1 MRMFTRREGA
11 GVEILRLDIE
21 PWIVAPA
28 CKQACWTS
36 EPVIKD
42 WVDQMQKELITL
54 TDTASGMQHLIQI
67 YHKHSPHFTV
77 ETNNAI
83 ELVATAAGNIERL
96 LANRSEALKRLAT
109 EAERYQMEHDWMR
122 YDNEDEKI
130 VYYNA
135 KEDLNQTEEAKRENK
150 RYIPDDFDIDP
161 DFKRLVSY
169 NTTAVHIPTDIY
181 ERLWVVRLG
190 FIIVLMCASSSVCV
204 NAFERERER
213 KKHFGLAAKLCR
225 YVCDPCPCDKLDAF
239 PGCSNQVIGIRI
251 CIPLHA
257 VKFKEKIIFYLS
269 FKTSKKVMEE
279 VSVMSHTVRLESF
292 PIMVANINL
301 MIQVGREKAPLPS
314 VCVFSTIILNE
325 LNWTEALE
333 DVFRKNKEEDPSLL
347 WQVFGSA
354 TGLARYYPAS
364 PWINSSNSA
373 DKIDLYDVR
382 MRPWS
387 RADTSFAERCICM
400 LHEHDHTSEH
410 LDACTQTHCLKQSK
424 PNTRRNWLQQ
434 DSKTQIILVLN
445 CRSGSISGLTLKL
458 IRTSVS
464 KMLETLSDD
473 DYVNVVY
480 FNDQARYASCF
491 ENLVQAN
498 VRNKRKLKE
507 AVQEITA
514 KGITNYR
521 SGFELAFKQLAQMN
535 VSRANCN
542 KIIMLFT
549 DGGEEKA
556 EEIFKKYNPNQAVR
570 IFTFSV
576 GQHNYDKG
584 PIQWMACANKG
595 YYYEIPSIGAI
606 RINTQEYLDVLGRP
620 MVKESKKAKQVQ
632 WTNVYL
638 DALELGLVITGTLPV
653 FNKTNTGSKKAQK
666 FQNQLILGVMAIDV
680 SLEDI
685 KRLTPRFTFGPNGYY
700 FAIDPNG
707 YVLLHPNLQPLTAK
721 FDEPVTLDF
730 LDAELESD
738 IKVER
743 YIDLTQRTYTFA
755 PVKGTDYSLALVLP
769 EYSKHYIQANIG
781 DTITQAKFSESLL
794 ADKFDEY
801 GYTFI
806 APRVYC
812 KDLKPPEKDKNNTEF
827 LMEFN
832 NYIDTKTP
840 NHPLCNVELVNRL
853 LLDAG
858 ITSELIKIWKKKD
871 LHAGLSWKVEAETY
885 ESSVYKRSLDNDLYI
900 FTPTPYPRE
909 NSSDDSVLVSRAVNI
924 NINDITLKPAGAKFL
939 SLCKLLAFL
948 SRFMSFSR
956 WLVPFLSPKTLG
968 ESAAN
973 RAVTV
978 NSLFVLLRRIGNFF
992 GVIDPILMRNLVNSS
1007 LFTSKKTFDY
1017 QSLCDPK
1024 KKSKVAAGPRSVYVP
1039 TIADILN
1046 VGWWATAAAWSVLQQ
1061 LLVSITF
1068 PNFLDAAEMD
1078 DELSEAMRK
1087 EVCTTEQTQYYFETN
1102 QLTFRGNIDCENCTR
1117 MYHAEKLPK
1126 TNLVFIIA
1134 DAKPTCSSCDT
1145 KPLIQDEQPCI
1156 LLPFTWQ
1163 QNVGLLIQRADVL
1176 KFFPDSSHPA
1186 DGPNPCERAQN
1197 PRYRKGPAA
1206 CFDNTEHWSPPAE
1219 IRGIQRF
1226 ILIGDYGTFSGLMS
1240 LMKEIGLP

>member
-1 MRMFTRREGA
+1 
-11 GVEILRLDIE
+11 
-21 PWIVAPA
+21 
-28 CKQACWTS
+28 
-36 EPVIKD
+36 
-42 WVDQMQKELITL
+42 MQKELITL

-122 YDNEDEKI
+122 YDNE
-130 VYYNA
+130 
-135 KEDLNQTEEAKRENK
+135 LNQTEEAKRENK

-181 ERLWVVRLG
+181 ER
-190 FIIVLMCASSSVCV
+190 S
-204 NAFERERER
+204 
-213 KKHFGLAAKLCR
+213 
-225 YVCDPCPCDKLDAF
+225 
-239 PGCSNQVIGIRI
+239 
-251 CIPLHA
+251 
-257 VKFKEKIIFYLS
+257 
-269 FKTSKKVMEE
+269 
-279 VSVMSHTVRLESF
+279 
-292 PIMVANINL
+292 
-301 MIQVGREKAPLPS
+301 
-314 VCVFSTIILNE
+314 
-325 LNWTEALE
+325 
-333 DVFRKNKEEDPSLL
+333 
-347 WQVFGSA
+347 
-354 TGLARYYPAS
+354 S

-382 MRPWS
+382 MRPWYIQGAAS
-387 RADTSFAERCICM
+387 PKDM
-400 LHEHDHTSEH
+400 L
-410 LDACTQTHCLKQSK
+410 
-424 PNTRRNWLQQ
+424 
-434 DSKTQIILVLN
+434 ILVDA
-445 CRSGSISGLTLKL
+445 SGSISGLTLKL

-521 SGFELAFKQLAQMN
+521 SGFELAFKQLAQAFTMQTFCLCIPQMN

-871 LHAGLSWKVEAETY
+871 LQHGVLARFVATDGGITRVYPKSAGLSWKVEAETY

-924 NINDITLKPAGAKFL
+924 NINDITLKPAVVGVKLDISAWMASFINTTQRMNCNDEICGCQRNHPYVDCVILDDGGFL
-939 SLCKLLAFL
+939 V
-948 SRFMSFSR
+948 MSNQDDDISQ
-956 WLVPFLSPKTLG
+956 
-968 ESAAN
+968 
-973 RAVTV
+973 
-978 NSLFVLLRRIGNFF
+978 IGNFF

-1145 KPLIQDEQPCI
+1145 KPLIQDEQP
-1156 LLPFTWQ
+1156 
-1163 QNVGLLIQRADVL
+1163 
-1176 KFFPDSSHPA
+1176 FPDSSHPA

-1206 CFDNTEHWSPPAE
+1206 CFDNTEHEQDPDC
-1219 IRGIQRF
+1219 G
-1226 ILIGDYGTFSGLMS
+1226 GVSGLAPS
-1240 LMKEIGLP
+1240 LWLTLALQLALLWVLTGSRHHAIPS

>member
-1 MRMFTRREGA
+1 MDYSICLLLLLSTISSVSVGQF
-11 GVEILRLDIE
+11 
-21 PWIVAPA
+21 P
-28 CKQACWTS
+28 TS
-36 EPVIKD
+36 KIIKD

-96 LANRSEALKRLAT
+96 LANRSEALKRLAS

-122 YDNEDEKI
+122 YDSEDEKI

-181 ERLWVVRLG
+181 ER
-190 FIIVLMCASSSVCV
+190 
-204 NAFERERER
+204 
-213 KKHFGLAAKLCR
+213 
-225 YVCDPCPCDKLDAF
+225 
-239 PGCSNQVIGIRI
+239 
-251 CIPLHA
+251 
-257 VKFKEKIIFYLS
+257 
-269 FKTSKKVMEE
+269 
-279 VSVMSHTVRLESF
+279 
-292 PIMVANINL
+292 
-301 MIQVGREKAPLPS
+301 
-314 VCVFSTIILNE
+314 STIILNE

-382 MRPWS
+382 MRPWYIQGAAS
-387 RADTSFAERCICM
+387 PKDM
-400 LHEHDHTSEH
+400 L
-410 LDACTQTHCLKQSK
+410 
-424 PNTRRNWLQQ
+424 
-434 DSKTQIILVLN
+434 ILVDA
-445 CRSGSISGLTLKL
+445 SGSISGLTLKL

-498 VRNKRKLKE
+498 VRNKKKLKE

-738 IKVER
+738 IKVEIRKQMIDGNHGNYTISTLVKSQDER

-871 LHAGLSWKVEAETY
+871 LQHGVLARFVATDGGITRVYPKSAGLSWKVEAETY

-900 FTPTPYPRE
+900 FTPTPYPKE

-924 NINDITLKPAGAKFL
+924 NINDITLKPAVVGVKLDISAWMASFINTTQRMNCNDEICGCQRNHPYVDCVILDDGGFL
-939 SLCKLLAFL
+939 V
-948 SRFMSFSR
+948 MSNQDDDISQ
-956 WLVPFLSPKTLG
+956 
-968 ESAAN
+968 
-973 RAVTV
+973 
-978 NSLFVLLRRIGNFF
+978 IGNFF

-1078 DELSEAMRK
+1078 DELPEAMRK

-1145 KPLIQDEQPCI
+1145 KPLIQDEQP
-1156 LLPFTWQ
+1156 
-1163 QNVGLLIQRADVL
+1163 
-1176 KFFPDSSHPA
+1176 S

-1206 CFDNTEHWSPPAE
+1206 CFDNTEHEQDPDC
-1219 IRGIQRF
+1219 G
-1226 ILIGDYGTFSGLMS
+1226 GVSGLAPS
-1240 LMKEIGLP
+1240 LWLMLALQLVLLWVLTGSRHHAIPS

>member
-1 MRMFTRREGA
+1 
-11 GVEILRLDIE
+11 
-21 PWIVAPA
+21 
-28 CKQACWTS
+28 
-36 EPVIKD
+36 
-42 WVDQMQKELITL
+42 MQN
-54 TDTASGMQHLIQI
+54 LIQI
-67 YHKHSPHFTV
+67 YHKHSQHFTV
-77 ETNNAI
+77 ESNNARQ
-83 ELVATAAGNIERL
+83 LVATAAGNIERL

-109 EAERYQMEHDWMR
+109 EAEKFQKEHEWSD
-122 YDNEDEKI
+122 DSEPNKI
-130 VYYNA
+130 AYFNA
-135 KEDLNQTEEAKRENK
+135 KEKLNLTEEEKRKMN
-150 RYIPDDFDIDP
+150 RYIPDDFEMDP

-181 ERLWVVRLG
+181 EG
-190 FIIVLMCASSSVCV
+190 
-204 NAFERERER
+204 
-213 KKHFGLAAKLCR
+213 
-225 YVCDPCPCDKLDAF
+225 
-239 PGCSNQVIGIRI
+239 
-251 CIPLHA
+251 
-257 VKFKEKIIFYLS
+257 
-269 FKTSKKVMEE
+269 
-279 VSVMSHTVRLESF
+279 
-292 PIMVANINL
+292 
-301 MIQVGREKAPLPS
+301 
-314 VCVFSTIILNE
+314 STIILNE

-364 PWINSSNSA
+364 PWMNLTNSA
-373 DKIDLYDVR
+373 NQIDLYDVR
-382 MRPWS
+382 RRPWYIQGAAS
-387 RADTSFAERCICM
+387 PKDM
-400 LHEHDHTSEH
+400 L
-410 LDACTQTHCLKQSK
+410 
-424 PNTRRNWLQQ
+424 
-434 DSKTQIILVLN
+434 ILVDA
-445 CRSGSISGLTLKL
+445 SGSVSGLTLKL

-480 FNDQARYASCF
+480 FNDKATYASCF

-498 VRNKRKLKE
+498 VRNKRILKE
-507 AVQEITA
+507 AVQGITA

-521 SGFELAFKQLAQMN
+521 GGFELAFEQLAQMN

-584 PIQWMACANKG
+584 PIQWMACTNKG

-620 MVKESKKAKQVQ
+620 MVKDSKKAKQVQ

-653 FNKTNTGSKKAQK
+653 FNKTHTGSKKSQK

-721 FDEPVTLDF
+721 FNEPVTLDF
-730 LDAELESD
+730 LDAELENE
-738 IKVER
+738 IKVEIRKKMIDGETGNYTISTLVKSQDER
-743 YIDLTQRTYTFA
+743 YIDVGQRMYTYA

-769 EYSKHYIQANIG
+769 EYSMHYIKAKIG
-781 DTITQAKFSESLL
+781 DTITQAKSFVGKNVSESLL

-806 APRVYC
+806 APRLYC
-812 KDLKPPEKDKNNTEF
+812 KDLKPPDKTKNNTEF

-840 NHPLCNVELVNRL
+840 NHPSCNVELVNRL

-858 ITSELIKIWKKKD
+858 ITTELIKIWRENELQPGVLARFVATDGGITRVYPKS
-871 LHAGLSWKVEAETY
+871 AGLSWEEDAETY
-885 ESSVYKRSLDNDLYI
+885 DSSFYKRSLDNDLYI
-900 FTPTPYPRE
+900 FTPTPYPKE
-909 NSSDDSVLVSRAVNI
+909 NITDDTLLVSKAVNI
-924 NINDITLKPAGAKFL
+924 NIKDVILKPAVVGVKLDISAWMASFINTTQRMNCNDEICGCQRNDPYIDCVILDDGGFLMMSNQDEDIAK
-939 SLCKLLAFL
+939 
-948 SRFMSFSR
+948 
-956 WLVPFLSPKTLG
+956 
-968 ESAAN
+968 
-973 RAVTV
+973 
-978 NSLFVLLRRIGNFF
+978 IGSFF
-992 GVIDPILMRNLVNSS
+992 GTIDPILMKNLVNSS
-1007 LFTSKKTFDY
+1007 LYTFKKTFDY

-1024 KKSKVAAGPRSVYVP
+1024 KENKAAAGLRSVYVP

-1046 VGWWATAAAWSVLQQ
+1046 IGWWATAAAWSILQQ

-1078 DELSEAMRK
+1078 DDAMNDAMLK
-1087 EVCTTEQTQYYFETN
+1087 EVCITEQTQYYFETN
-1102 QLTFRGNIDCENCTR
+1102 NLSFRGNIDCENCTR
-1117 MYHAEKLPK
+1117 IYHAEKLPK

-1134 DAKPTCSSCDT
+1134 DAKLTCLSCDT
-1145 KPLIQDEQPCI
+1145 KPLIQDEQ
-1156 LLPFTWQ
+1156 Q
-1163 QNVGLLIQRADVL
+1163 
-1176 KFFPDSSHPA
+1176 S
-1186 DGPNPCERAQN
+1186 DGPDPCELAHN
-1197 PRYRKGPAA
+1197 PRYRKGPAV
-1206 CFDNTEHWSPPAE
+1206 CFDNTEHEEDPDCGGA
-1219 IRGIQRF
+1219 
-1226 ILIGDYGTFSGLMS
+1226 SGLSPS
-1240 LMKEIGLP
+1240 LWLTMTLQLVLLWVLTGSRHHAIPS